1 MPVSSVRIDGQNVG
15 LRLLGQTSVTLLSLN
30 LTTGDVES
38 EFLADKDREILQ
50 SFALRLFEIVPR
62 TARTAGALGLASR
75 LVAVSPADGSTLT
88 LSTTVSL
95 GVARY
100 IATVASSPAALI
112 MSIPHSIT
120 GGIMP
125 GLVTTNA
132 SSGGGGGGTD
142 SVEISY
148 SGTVDVGDAVYR
160 VPETGRVALADPSDP
175 SKMPAVGLVTEIKTG
190 GKCVVQ
196 FAGPVVGL
204 YTAEESETTLFVGI
218 DGRLAP
224 SLLGIQR
231 VQTMGYFISQ
241 NTLILHV
248 NPSILVRSTT

>member
-38 EFLADKDREILQ
+38 EYLTASDCETLQ
-50 SFALRLFEIVPR
+50 NFALRLFEIVPR

-88 LSTTVSL
+88 LSASVSL
-95 GVARY
+95 GIARY
-100 IATVASSPAALI
+100 IATVGSSPAALI

-132 SSGGGGGGTD
+132 SSGGGGGGGTD
-142 SVEISY
+142 SVELPF
-148 SGTVDVGDAVYR
+148 SGTVDVGEAVYR
-160 VPETGRVALADPSDP
+160 VPETGRVAIADPSDP
-175 SKMPAVGLVTEIKTG
+175 EKMPAVGIVTEIKTG
-190 GKCVVQ
+190 GRCVVQ
-196 FAGPVVGL
+196 FAGPVTGI
-204 YTAEESETTLFVGI
+204 YSAEEAETTLFVGI
-218 DGRLAP
+218 DGRLSP

-231 VQTMGYFISQ
+231 VQTMGYFISP
-241 NTLILHV
+241 NTLVLHV
-248 NPSILVRSTT
+248 NPSVLVRS